1 MENKVLLKAANV
13 SKYFERC
20 GNKICVLEDFNIE
33 LERGTFTTVVGRSG
47 SGKTTLLNILAGFEK
62 PSSGT
67 VLFEEK
73 NIEAFSKN
81 ENALYK
87 NQEIGFVSQSQSLL
101 PSLTVFDNVRLP
113 FFILNK
119 RNKNQTRDINLKAE
133 DLLKKFDILYLRN
146 SYPKNLSGGETQR
159 VLIARALINEPKIIF
174 ADEPTSSVDSEQTKE
189 ISAIFNAIAKEG
201 KSVLAATHDTL
212 LSEASQKQIKIED

>member
-1 MENKVLLKAANV
+1 MENKVLLKATNV

-20 GNKICVLEDFNIE
+20 GNKICVLKDFNIE

-73 NIEAFSKN
+73 NIEAFNKN